1 MIAQPLPLWACE
13 VTSQTNP
20 AQRARLEMEAF
31 QPGEKKLTARIN
43 PGPAITTAAQVDL
56 AMLSD
61 AALQVLKSEITAG
74 VLSACKNFPM
84 EKGLTITLSALF
96 GWEGQQPAISQL
108 PSIAFAVA
116 GSLITCHAIGRE
128 NMLTAPRGGH
138 GWDCTLFE
146 QIR

>member
-1 MIAQPLPLWACE
+1 MIAQTLPLWACE
-13 VTSQTNP
+13 VTSQTDP

-43 PGPAITTAAQVDL
+43 PADAIAQAAQNGL
-56 AMLSD
+56 AQPSS

-74 VLSACKNFPM
+74 VLSSCKNFPM
-84 EKGLTITLSALF
+84 DKGLTITLTALF
-96 GWEGQQPAISQL
+96 GWENQQPVISTL

-116 GSLITCHAIGRE
+116 GSLIACHAIGRE
-128 NMLTAPRGGH
+128 DMLGSPRGGH